1 MLAGF
6 RKRAAAMVGIG
17 IRGRIT
23 VGARVPLGTSHLS
36 RSGMERCF
44 FCELLL
50 WIYAFPHGIY
60 GRAYQGT
67 ALTDAFEGEQGNW
80 ER

>member
-6 RKRAAAMVGIG
+6 RKRAAVMLAVG
-17 IRGRIT
+17 IRGPT
-23 VGARVPLGTSHLS
+23 TAGARVPLGTSHLS
-36 RSGMERCF
+36 RSGMGRCF
-44 FCELLL
+44 FCDLFL

-60 GRAYQGT
+60 GRACQGM